1 MGSSHAFVVDAAS
14 PDTASSIAG
23 DVRSGRRSAQ
33 SVLDLHRARIARS
46 ESDVHAFNLVL
57 IDQAEVA
64 ARRVDDAVAAG
75 HDPGALAG
83 VPIALKDNMCT
94 RGIPTTCSSKILAD
108 WRPPYDATVVSRLAA
123 AGAVL
128 VGKTNLDEFAMGS
141 STENSA
147 FGPTRNPHDTDKVPG
162 GSSGGSAAAVA
173 AGFVAV
179 SLGSDTGGSIRQPAS
194 LCGLVGVKPTYGAV
208 SRYGLIAFA
217 SSLDQIG
224 PFAHT
229 VEDAALVL
237 EVIAGHDPMDSTS
250 IDAPPP
256 VLVGAVR
263 QGYREGVAGLRVGIV
278 TELTGEGISADVLRR
293 VDVAAARLRDGGA
306 TVDHVSVPS
315 TVLGL
320 SAYYLIAPAE
330 ASSNLARF
338 DGVRFGLRVIPEG
351 AVNVQDMMAAT
362 RAAGFGAEV
371 KRRIMLGTYALSAGY
386 YDAYYGQAQKVR
398 TLIIND
404 FARAYQAFDVLL
416 TPTSPT
422 TAFAFGDK
430 TADPMTMYIN
440 DVCTIPSNLSGDPA
454 ISVPCGVGDDGMPIG
469 VQLLGPALA
478 EALLFRCA
486 AVIEMGN

>member
-1 MGSSHAFVVDAAS
+1 M
-14 PDTASSIAG
+14 
-23 DVRSGRRSAQ
+23 
-33 SVLDLHRARIARS
+33 
-46 ESDVHAFNLVL
+46 
-57 IDQAEVA
+57 
-64 ARRVDDAVAAG
+64 
-75 HDPGALAG
+75 
-83 VPIALKDNMCT
+83 
-94 RGIPTTCSSKILAD
+94 
-108 WRPPYDATVVSRLAA
+108 
-123 AGAVL
+123 
-128 VGKTNLDEFAMGS
+128 
-141 STENSA
+141 
-147 FGPTRNPHDTDKVPG
+147 
-162 GSSGGSAAAVA
+162 
-173 AGFVAV
+173 
-179 SLGSDTGGSIRQPAS
+179 
-194 LCGLVGVKPTYGAV
+194 
-208 SRYGLIAFA
+208 
-217 SSLDQIG
+217 
-224 PFAHT
+224 
-229 VEDAALVL
+229 L

-256 VLVGAVR
+256 ALVGAVR